1 FIPAVMMK
9 IPGKNGRNL
18 NVFVFMGIVFFFSTQ
33 NMINKELDP
42 AVGIVFMIE
51 RFIHPRR
58 LGSAKDNFIIGFK
71 FILSNFF
78 KVTQLRII
86 NICIQL
92 HVNSQQP
99 AVVWKFK
106 GKIASTLF
114 RMPVSQRSALTK

>member
-1 FIPAVMMK
+1 MGGMHKCPSASCGNQLAFLLVLSRLFIPAVMMK

-78 KVTQLRII
+78 KVTQ
-86 NICIQL
+86 
-92 HVNSQQP
+92 
-99 AVVWKFK
+99 
-106 GKIASTLF
+106 
-114 RMPVSQRSALTK
+114 